1 VRCMSRFAFAF
12 LLMASTLGSS
22 ACSGADDPVSDDD
35 LRALTFHGVKVL
47 SADKNLPD
55 VDVTSYDFD
64 LDATGS
70 AGEPSVLSIA
80 GSVEISFVAMHALD
94 RVTFDYTGQGAVTS
108 VTQGATPLRYEKKEN
123 TLAVSLAKP
132 IAAGKAIAV
141 RIAFSA
147 VPERENGGGART
159 RGLTF
164 DAGRELF
171 TANWPNRARQWF
183 PCIDN
188 PRDAAM
194 FAVKLRTPSTSDV
207 ALSNGKRTEKTL
219 PDGRSETVHEML
231 HPIPTYAFF
240 LGVSKNW
247 TRETSPVPG
256 RGDLE
261 TYLEGTNA
269 SARAAKRK
277 AVFDD
282 TDDAFAY
289 FSATFAPFAW
299 ETLRFVEVPTTWG
312 GGGMEH
318 VSAISIDPADFA
330 DPKNAR
336 LTMIHELAHQWSGDL
351 VRIASWNDFWLSEG
365 FTEYLTRRFVEEHDG
380 AAAANEL
387 WTRSI
392 DGGKRAAHALRP
404 NGDLETGATP
414 SKIMSAIF
422 DNVAY
427 DKGAWVM
434 RVLEQK
440 VGRAKFTSFLASW
453 FKNHKHQAVT
463 TETFKSDLEAF
474 TGKDFS
480 AFFQSA
486 VYGTAKPE

>member
-1 VRCMSRFAFAF
+1 MTRFASIALFFMCA
-12 LLMASTLGSS
+12 LGPS
-22 ACSGADDPVSDDD
+22 ACASVDDDVTDDD
-35 LRALTFHGVKVL
+35 LTKLTFHGVKVL
-47 SADKNLPD
+47 SADKDLPD
-55 VDVTSYDFD
+55 VDVMAYDFD
-64 LDATGS
+64 LDATAGTAGS
-70 AGEPSVLSIA
+70 LNLA
-80 GSVEISFVAMHALD
+80 GSVVITLIATRTIDSVA
-94 RVTFDYTGQGAVTS
+94 FDYTGTGAIKSVKQGTA
-108 VTQGATPLRYEKKEN
+108 ALRFEKKASKLN
-123 TLAVSLAKP
+123 VSFANQVT
-132 IAAGKAIAV
+132 AGKAIAL
-141 RIAFSA
+141 RIDFDAA
-147 VPERENGGGART
+147 PERETGGGART

-194 FAVKLRTPSTSDV
+194 FAVKLRTPTTADI
-207 ALSNGKRTEKTL
+207 ALSNGKRTEKNL

-247 TRETSPVPG
+247 IRETSPVPN
-256 RGDLE
+256 RADLE
-261 TYLEGTNA
+261 TYLEGVNA

-282 TDDAFAY
+282 TDDAFGY

-351 VRIASWNDFWLSEG
+351 VRIASWNDFWISEG

-380 AAAANEL
+380 AAAAEEL
-387 WTRSI
+387 WNKSI

-404 NGDLETGATP
+404 GGDLETDASP

-453 FKNHKHQAVT
+453 FQKHKHEAVT
-463 TETFKSDLEAF
+463 TETFKRDLEAF

-480 AFFQSA
+480 AFFQNA
-486 VYGTAKPE
+486 VYGTATPE